1 MLIENQEG
9 KALNCKICGREA
21 VEKDF
26 CMFHLKAHENI
37 VNKFEFWRKALKTS
51 WKEYLSQIAK
61 NSLTGTWVKE
71 VAKYIIEHGETKNVR
86 QS

>member
-1 MLIENQEG
+1 MPNKNQRG
-9 KALNCKICGREA
+9 KALNWIVCDREA

-26 CMFHLKAHENI
+26 CAFHLKASENI
-37 VNKFEFWRKALKTS
+37 MNRFKFWRKALKTS

-61 NSLTGTWVKE
+61 NSLTGTCVKE
-71 VAKYIIEHGETKNVR
+71 VAKYIIENGETTNVR